1 MNMQEAIM
9 IAMKAIGN
17 AGGCGSGDGGLK
29 LEDLGIFVGDFLNR
43 PPEITYGAL
52 NTLTREIYGV

>member
-1 MNMQEAIM
+1 M